1 MGDPLDHLNPE
12 LGELADLVRV
22 IGHERYGP
30 DLQGRKHVCRDRV
43 IALVVS
49 EADGIVVDSNVSI
62 GLKGEVLAALSA
74 SLYRRARLAA
84 HAAGYGDA
92 TFLQLEAT
100 QGRMCAVGR
109 NDLVLVAV
117 TEPGANVGLVRME
130 MLRGLQ
136 GGALG

>member
-1 MGDPLDHLNPE
+1 MKASPFAE
-12 LGELADLVRV
+12 LLSTLIRQRGVT
-22 IGHERYGP
+22 G
-30 DLQGRKHVCRDRV
+30 
-43 IALVVS
+43 ALVVS
-49 EADGIVVDSNVSI
+49 EADGIVVDANVRI

-84 HAAGYGDA
+84 RAAGYGEA
-92 TFLQLEAT
+92 TFLQLEAS

-109 NDLVLVAV
+109 SDLVLVAV

-130 MLRGLQ
+130 MLKGLQ

>member
-1 MGDPLDHLNPE
+1 MKASPF
-12 LGELADLVRV
+12 ADLLGVLIRQRGV
-22 IGHERYGP
+22 TG
-30 DLQGRKHVCRDRV
+30 
-43 IALVVS
+43 ALVVA

-84 HAAGYGDA
+84 QAAGYGEA

-100 QGRMCAVGR
+100 LGRMCAVGR

-130 MLRGLQ
+130 MLNGLQ

>member
-1 MGDPLDHLNPE
+1 MRASPF
-12 LGELADLVRV
+12 ADLLGALIRQRGVT
-22 IGHERYGP
+22 G
-30 DLQGRKHVCRDRV
+30 
-43 IALVVS
+43 ALVVS

-84 HAAGYGDA
+84 RAAGYGDA

-130 MLRGLQ
+130 MLKGLQ
-136 GGALG
+136 GGGLG